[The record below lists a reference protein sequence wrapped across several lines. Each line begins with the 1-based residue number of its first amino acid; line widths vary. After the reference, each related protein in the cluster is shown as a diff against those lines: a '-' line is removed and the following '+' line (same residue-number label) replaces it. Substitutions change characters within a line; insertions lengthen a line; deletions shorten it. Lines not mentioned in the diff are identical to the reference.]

1 MVAGV
6 LLLVGS
12 TALLQPVQRGWSRGV
27 VHLPCAL
34 HCPPRAPQLR
44 ARASHELEMN
54 AASMNAASADG
65 ALLSEGL
72 SKASHAN
79 GTINASS
86 LTHALSHASPDAS
99 ANASAASAASASA
112 AKPSQK
118 KDVKK
123 KGLLEVFK
131 PLPLTPRIADSA
143 LYDPNPLRSNWER
156 FKLRW
161 LKPEVPLTPRA

>member
-1 MVAGV
+1 MVASV

-12 TALLQPVQRGWSRGV
+12 TALLQPVQRVSSRGV

-44 ARASHELEMN
+44 ARASHEVEMN

-72 SKASHAN
+72 SKEASHAN
-79 GTINASS
+79 GTVNASS

-99 ANASAASAASASA
+99 ANASAASAASATA

-161 LKPEVPLTPRA
+161 LKPEVL